1 MPQEQ
6 SIDDIQIL
14 RAWAILLVTIAHF
27 QGYLI
32 YWSSPFLKAFYY
44 YFGGAF
50 GVDLFFVISG
60 FVIAKS
66 LLPTLRKTNSTQE
79 FFQDTMAFWIR
90 RFWRLTP
97 SAWLWIGLTLLL
109 CLGFNDSGA
118 FYTLEANLQMAA
130 ASLLKVANF
139 YTRLVWGQPEYTNA
153 LSPYWSLSLEEQ
165 FYFLL
170 PLLVFFFR
178 RRLTFLLVLLV
189 SIQPFLH
196 HGFFVLGI
204 MRSEALFL
212 GVLIAIW
219 QSHPTYKQWNPKFLQ
234 HAFPRILFTFFIIG
248 SLILLNSKMKLL
260 PPGYSF
266 GPAALVSGAAVL
278 AASYNQNY
286 LVQTC
291 WLKSVLL
298 WIGSRSY
305 GLYLI
310 HIPAFAASREIFY
323 RTNPNNPIHLQ
334 GDFAIAF
341 FVIFG
346 ILFSAFLAELNY
358 RLIEMPLRHKGKVLA
373 HQYLDER
380 TSEQSTSARK
390 LPAYR

>member
-1 MPQEQ
+1 MPKEQ

-27 QGYLI
+27 QVYLI
-32 YWSSPFLKAFYY
+32 YWSSPFLKDFYY

-50 GVDLFFVISG
+50 GVDLFFAISG

-66 LLPTLRKTNSTQE
+66 LLPTLRNTQSTQE
-79 FFQDTMAFWIR
+79 FFQAVKAFWIR
-90 RFWRLTP
+90 RIWRLTP
-97 SAWLWIGLTLLL
+97 SSLLWIVLPLLL
-109 CLGFNDSGA
+109 CLGFNESGA
-118 FYTLEANLQMAA
+118 FFSLEANLRMAVA
-130 ASLLKVANF
+130 ALLKVSNF
-139 YTRLVWGQPEYTNA
+139 YARTVWGQPEYKNV

-165 FYFLL
+165 FYFIL

-178 RRLTFLLVLLV
+178 RKLIPLLLLIV

-196 HGFFVLGI
+196 HGYFALGV

-219 QSHPTYKQWNPKFLQ
+219 QSHPTYNHWNPKFLQ
-234 HAFPRILFTFFIIG
+234 HAFPRVLFSWIIIG
-248 SLILLNSKMKLL
+248 SLILLNSQIKWL

-278 AASYNQNY
+278 AASFNQDY
-286 LVQTC
+286 FVKTH

-310 HIPAFAASREIFY
+310 HIPAFAASREIFH
-323 RTNPNNPIHLQ
+323 RGNPQNPVHLQ

-341 FVIFG
+341 FVIFA
-346 ILFSAFLAELNY
+346 ILFTAFLAELNY
-358 RLIEMPLRHKGKVLA
+358 RFLELPLRYKGKA
-373 HQYLDER
+373 IANKYFPEK
-380 TSEQSTSARK
+380 TPEQILSSRE
-390 LPAYR
+390 LPAYH